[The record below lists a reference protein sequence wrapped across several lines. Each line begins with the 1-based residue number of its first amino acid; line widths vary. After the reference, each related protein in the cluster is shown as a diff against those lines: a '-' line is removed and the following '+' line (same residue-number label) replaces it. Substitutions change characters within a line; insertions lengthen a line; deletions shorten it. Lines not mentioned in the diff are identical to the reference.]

1 MFLINYY
8 AVLLLT
14 TALEA
19 IVATE
24 AKPSPVVGAI
34 ILVAK
39 SVIPIKFAF
48 TSTELKL
55 PEVYAES
62 PVSASSNL

>member
-8 AVLLLT
+8 VVLLLT

-19 IVATE
+19 IAPTD
-24 AKPSPVVGAI
+24 ANPCAVVGFTVW
-34 ILVAK
+34 VAK
-39 SVIPIKFAF
+39 SVIPINSAF

-55 PEVYAES
+55 PEV
-62 PVSASSNL
+62 